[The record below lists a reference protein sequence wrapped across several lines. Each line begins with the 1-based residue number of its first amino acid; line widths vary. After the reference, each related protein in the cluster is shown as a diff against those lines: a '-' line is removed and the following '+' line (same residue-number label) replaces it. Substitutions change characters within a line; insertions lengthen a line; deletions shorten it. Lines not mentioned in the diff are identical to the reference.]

1 MALKW
6 FFFLFAQGFYFNYD
20 FHVLFLENFLSVNL
34 KMEHQKQAISEDL
47 YNLTQLAEVSLA
59 VGPIN
64 TTFKTEPHN
73 QHQDSK
79 NLSSSDE
86 DSVGYYSHKLFDR
99 RKVRRSFTSTSY
111 SSGNGSQSSSGEE
124 NCYEPKMRRNC
135 EDEHVCP
142 ECGKKYSTS
151 SNLARHR
158 QTHR

>member
-1 MALKW
+1 
-6 FFFLFAQGFYFNYD
+6 
-20 FHVLFLENFLSVNL
+20 
-34 KMEHQKQAISEDL
+34 MEHQKQQAISEDL

-64 TTFKTEPHN
+64 TFKTEPHHN
-73 QHQDSK
+73 HQQLQLQQQQEQEQQFDSK

-124 NCYEPKMRRNC
+124 NIYESKMRRNC

>member
-1 MALKW
+1 M
-6 FFFLFAQGFYFNYD
+6 D
-20 FHVLFLENFLSVNL
+20 P
-34 KMEHQKQAISEDL
+34 QKQAISEDL

-64 TTFKTEPHN
+64 TSFKTEQSQTP
-73 QHQDSK
+73 QKDSK
-79 NLSSSDE
+79 ILSSSDE

-99 RKVRRSFTSTSY
+99 KKVRRSFNSESY

-124 NCYEPKMRRNC
+124 NSYEPKMRRNC
-135 EDEHVCP
+135 EDDHVCP

>member
-1 MALKW
+1 MFLM
-6 FFFLFAQGFYFNYD
+6 FFSFFLKI
-20 FHVLFLENFLSVNL
+20 FLSV

-64 TTFKTEPHN
+64 TSFKTEPLH
-73 QHQDSK
+73 QHHQDSK

-99 RKVRRSFTSTSY
+99 RKARRSFTSTSY

-124 NCYEPKMRRNC
+124 NFYEPKMRRNC